1 MLMIRVSIIIPAY
14 NAARLIDRSLE
25 SALRQTYPAIEY
37 VVVDDCS
44 TDDTAERVERL
55 RQASDRRD
63 AVKLVR
69 HERNRGVAAARNSG
83 LHAATGDYIYFL
95 DSDDELPPD
104 AIATLVALVD
114 ETSPVDLVLG
124 AVEVTV

>member
-25 SALRQTYPAIEY
+25 SALRQTYPVIEY

-55 RQASDRRD
+55 RQASDR
-63 AVKLVR
+63 
-69 HERNRGVAAARNSG
+69 SG
-83 LHAATGDYIYFL
+83 
-95 DSDDELPPD
+95 
-104 AIATLVALVD
+104 
-114 ETSPVDLVLG
+114 
-124 AVEVTV
+124 